1 MAGTLTS
8 NREWFVPWKTIDGEK
23 VADFK
28 VPPIE
33 VLLRGMCRPEI
44 LLDLIRHFIVFG
56 DDRGKAAKK
65 LARYHQYHAV
75 NRASTPPYH

>member
-1 MAGTLTS
+1 MVGTLTS

-23 VADFK
+23 VEEFR

-44 LLDLIRHFIVFG
+44 LLDLVRHFIVFE
-56 DDRGKAAKK
+56 DDRGGCQETCALSSVSCRK
-65 LARYHQYHAV
+65 QGC
-75 NRASTPPYH
+75 